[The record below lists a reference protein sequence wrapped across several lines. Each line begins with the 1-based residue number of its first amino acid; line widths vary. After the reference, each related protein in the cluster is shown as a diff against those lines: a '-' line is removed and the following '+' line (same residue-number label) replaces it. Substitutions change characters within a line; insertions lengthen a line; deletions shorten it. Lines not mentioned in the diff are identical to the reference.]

1 MKKLAAWFRSNW
13 LILLF
18 IGGLALFFFIF
29 RTRPTEGIA
38 SLSELEA
45 NFGTGQ
51 PVILEFYSNF

>member
-1 MKKLAAWFRSNW
+1 MKKLAVWFRSNW

-18 IGGLALFFFIF
+18 VGSLGLFFFIF

-38 SLSELEA
+38 SLPELEA

-51 PVILEFYSNF
+51 PVILEFYSNL